1 MLENEERLCKA
12 FTMFM
17 GDLARLGRFS
27 YPSCWYFEHQMKL
40 LQYFATEKGFYFVWK
55 ALPQS
60 ETTRNPISDVIKENN
75 YDNIEFS
82 SGPILDY
89 IVSADYSIIDYP
101 STPIYEVVASGVP
114 ALALYHESFRMR
126 NSAKA
131 LFGDILAQFS
141 TTEESIGK
149 IGKFLR
155 SNPDRF
161 VLNID
166 VPEDKSFEII
176 ERHAKN
182 KCHVR

>member
-1 MLENEERLCKA
+1 MQANV
-12 FTMFM
+12 
-17 GDLARLGRFS
+17 
-27 YPSCWYFEHQMKL
+27 Y
-40 LQYFATEKGFYFVWK
+40 WK
-55 ALPQS
+55 Q
-60 ETTRNPISDVIKENN
+60 NKENN

-161 VLNID
+161 VVNID

-182 KCHVR
+182 KSHVR